1 MQVVVFWPCLV
12 SLQSIAANLAPRSA
26 PSLAPPSNCKCFFNP
41 RSGAQSPHKH
51 SLCSCQFLSRR
62 GKRRRRRLLLHMHE
76 HAPPPPTDPS
86 SRYVSSSS
94 PPHLENDTRGVTRW
108 CPSLGLLLSLCS
120 SLTFVA
126 VSPLRSVRLSPAGQ
140 R

>member
-26 PSLAPPSNCKCFFNP
+26 PSLLPPPSNCKCFFNHAVWSP
-41 RSGAQSPHKH
+41 KPAQAFFVLVPI
-51 SLCSCQFLSRR
+51 LIQT
-62 GKRRRRRLLLHMHE
+62 RRRRRLLLHMHAQ
-76 HAPPPPTDPS
+76 APPPPTDPS

-126 VSPLRSVRLSPAGQ
+126 VSPLRSVRPSPAGQ